1 MSIYKIIIPLQ
12 VLFRGNRMRRFAAMF
27 GVRDGMRVIDVGGR
41 QCNWTLIDKQPD
53 VTITNIECASSEDG
67 RFHYV
72 HTDGGRLPY
81 SDNSFELCYSNSV
94 IEHVGDWNA
103 RKVFAEDIRRVAPRY
118 YVQTPNKWFFSD
130 PHTVGAFVH
139 WLPKRWQRKL
149 IRWCTFWG
157 LVDRPNQARIDA
169 LLDEVD
175 LLSVAE
181 MRMLFPDATIVKERF
196 LGMTKSIIAV
206 RL

>member
-1 MSIYKIIIPLQ
+1 MSIYQIIIPLQ
-12 VLFRGNRMRRFAAMF
+12 VLFRGSRMRRFAAMF

-41 QCNWTLIDKQPD
+41 RCNWTLIDKQPD
-53 VTITNIECASSEDG
+53 VTITNIEYASAEDG

-81 SDNSFELCYSNSV
+81 TDSSFELCYSNSV
-94 IEHVGDWNA
+94 IEHVGDWKA
-103 RKVFAEDIRRVAPRY
+103 RTVFAKEIRRIAPRY

-157 LVDRPNQARIDA
+157 LVDRPDQAKIDA
-169 LLDEVD
+169 LLDEID
-175 LLSVAE
+175 LLSVAQ
-181 MRMLFPDATIVKERF
+181 MRALFPDATIVKERF
-196 LGMTKSIIAV
+196 LGMTKSIIAI

>member
-12 VLFRGNRMRRFAAMF
+12 VLFRGSRMRRFAKLF
-27 GVRDGMRVIDVGGR
+27 DLTDTMRIIDVGGR
-41 QCNWTLIDKQPD
+41 KSNWTLIDKQPD
-53 VTITNIECASSEDG
+53 ITITNIEFSNYEDG

-72 HTDGGRLPY
+72 HTDGGKLPY
-81 SDNSFELCYSNSV
+81 PDNGFDLCYSNSV
-94 IEHVGDWNA
+94 IEHVGGDDA
-103 RKVFAEDIRRVAPRY
+103 RKAFAEEIRRIAPRY

-149 IRWCTFWG
+149 IRWSSFWG
-157 LVDRPNQARIDA
+157 LVDRPSQAKIDA
-169 LLDEVD
+169 LLEEIN
-175 LLSVAE
+175 LLTESQ
-181 MRMLFPDATIVKERF
+181 MRSLFPDATIVKERF
-196 LGMTKSIIAV
+196 LGMTKSIIAI